1 MKDLIYKHYTIM
13 NAL

>member
-1 MKDLIYKHYTIM
+1 MKDFIYKHYTIM